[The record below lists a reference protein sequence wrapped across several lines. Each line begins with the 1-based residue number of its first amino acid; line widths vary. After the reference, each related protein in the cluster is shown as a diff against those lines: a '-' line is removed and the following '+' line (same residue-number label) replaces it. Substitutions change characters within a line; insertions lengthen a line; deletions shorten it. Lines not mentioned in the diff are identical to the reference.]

1 MINVRESIIL
11 TSCFFFYVNSENF
24 SGVSSL
30 KLNIIYFIHHC
41 RDVKIC
47 KETNRIFA
55 TLTESNFKSCH
66 RIRKKISSCFASLTV
81 WQKVFPVFSTI
92 RKKVRSPKKIP
103 AEKCPRMQVSPQKL
117 LLRCNYKCKHHK

>member
-11 TSCFFFYVNSENF
+11 TSCFFYVNSENF

-30 KLNIIYFIHHC
+30 KLNIIYFVHHC

-47 KETNRIFA
+47 KETNRIFT

-66 RIRKKISSCFASLTV
+66 RILKKISSCFSPLTV
-81 WQKVFPVFSTI
+81 CTKFFRFSP
-92 RKKVRSPKKIP
+92 RSVKKFGFPKKFP
-103 AEKCPRMQVSPQKL
+103 AKKFPRMQVSPQKL
-117 LLRCNYKCKHHK
+117 LLRCN

>member
-11 TSCFFFYVNSENF
+11 TSCFFYVNSENF

-30 KLNIIYFIHHC
+30 KLNTIYFVHHC

-47 KETNRIFA
+47 KETNRISPHSPKVILKVVIEF
-55 TLTESNFKSCH
+55 E
-66 RIRKKISSCFASLTV
+66 KKFFSCFAPLTV
-81 WQKVFPVFSTI
+81 WHKVFPVFSTI

-103 AEKCPRMQVSPQKL
+103 PLKKFPRMQVSPQKL